1 MGGITGLPAKVDY
14 PCPPIQSIS
23 RSESHLALTK
33 LPSLLDRQV
42 EKGATPGEEKGLTAI
57 LLRVV
62 VERVRKEGFKTR
74 VRRVTLLLLTLP
86 QAIQSIKKYILQP
99 LYRER
104 KKRCNLFPSKYIPS
118 KLRKGFLIR
127 VPLII
132 SGRLSSES
140 AIAAFLFAKS
150 VVRLGK
156 KSGFL
161 FTALYLKQCWWQQRS
176 SSSKIPVDQ
185 VKSKVIVHSLTQNVE
200 APSRTS
206 ETSYSY
212 PLFAPDV
219 RASDAAEAVVGAA
232 AGRSRTYE
240 A

>member
-1 MGGITGLPAKVDY
+1 
-14 PCPPIQSIS
+14 
-23 RSESHLALTK
+23 
-33 LPSLLDRQV
+33 
-42 EKGATPGEEKGLTAI
+42 
-57 LLRVV
+57 
-62 VERVRKEGFKTR
+62 

-104 KKRCNLFPSKYIPS
+104 KKRCNLFPSKYIAS

-156 KSGFL
+156 KSGLL

-176 SSSKIPVDQ
+176 SSSKGYIDLLLRRLSQHKWFDPLGEKHKQLVVQ
-185 VKSKVIVHSLTQNVE
+185 AV
-200 APSRTS
+200 PSSFISSERTN
-206 ETSYSY
+206 
-212 PLFAPDV
+212 
-219 RASDAAEAVVGAA
+219 R
-232 AGRSRTYE
+232 
-240 A
+240 

>member
-1 MGGITGLPAKVDY
+1 M
-14 PCPPIQSIS
+14 
-23 RSESHLALTK
+23 
-33 LPSLLDRQV
+33 
-42 EKGATPGEEKGLTAI
+42 
-57 LLRVV
+57 
-62 VERVRKEGFKTR
+62 
-74 VRRVTLLLLTLP
+74 RRVTLLLLTLP

-104 KKRCNLFPSKYIPS
+104 KKDATYSPQNTLHQK

-156 KSGFL
+156 KSGLL

-176 SSSKIPVDQ
+176 SSSKGYIDLLLRRLSQHKWFDPLGEKQKQLVVQ
-185 VKSKVIVHSLTQNVE
+185 AV
-200 APSRTS
+200 PSSFISSERTN
-206 ETSYSY
+206 
-212 PLFAPDV
+212 
-219 RASDAAEAVVGAA
+219 R
-232 AGRSRTYE
+232 
-240 A
+240 